1 MRFRLGTL
9 TRWLCRTI
17 EDWQTSEGLP
27 VLKCQAGAPVSAWP
41 RGVEVKD
48 SIRAK
53 RDAIAQEVIAEQAAA
68 LSERVGVVLPAA
80 MTERQRGTL
89 EVRMMKFREGVAKF
103 LIALEAELEAEAETE
118 VKVKAGRKRRRV

>member
-1 MRFRLGTL
+1 M
-9 TRWLCRTI
+9 
-17 EDWQTSEGLP
+17 
-27 VLKCQAGAPVSAWP
+27 
-41 RGVEVKD
+41 KD

-103 LIALEAELEAEAETE
+103 LIALEAELEAEAEAEAE